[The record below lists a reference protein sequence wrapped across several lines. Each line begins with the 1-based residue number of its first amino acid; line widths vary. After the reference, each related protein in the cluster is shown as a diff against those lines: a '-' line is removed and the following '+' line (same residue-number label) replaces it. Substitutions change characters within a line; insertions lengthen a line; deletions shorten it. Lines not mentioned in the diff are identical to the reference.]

1 MKKKFRKK
9 NKKNGVLILIL
20 VFVFVFF
27 LSILALKVFEK
38 KVFPSLQEISHT
50 RSMAIAN
57 EIINHCVQ
65 NVLSEKPLTTEDFI
79 TITDSN
85 NTYTANTQQI
95 NLFCARLND
104 EMNRAM
110 QTLPNEKILIPLG
123 SALNTNFFANYG
135 PNIPF
140 TLMPAGAVTS
150 DYETS
155 FTSEGINQINYKVW
169 VNLSFEIQI
178 ANPLYQEKIEFTKK
192 IMIIDTIIS
201 GKVPDYFYNS
211 GQNKNIY

>member
-9 NKKNGVLILIL
+9 NKKNGAFILIL
-20 VFVFVFF
+20 VFIFF
-27 LSILALKVFEK
+27 LSILALKQFEK
-38 KVFPSLQEISHT
+38 NVKPSLQEISHT

-65 NVLSEKPLTTEDFI
+65 NVLSEKPLTSEDFI

-85 NTYTANTQQI
+85 HTYTANTQQI
-95 NLFCARLND
+95 NLFCTRLND
-104 EMNRAM
+104 EMNSAM
-110 QTLPNEKILIPLG
+110 QTLPYEKILIPLG

-150 DYETS
+150 DYETA
-155 FTSEGINQINYKVW
+155 FTSQGINQINYKVW

-178 ANPLYQEKIEFTKK
+178 ANPLYQEKLQFTKK

-201 GKVPDYFYNS
+201 GKVPDYFYS
-211 GQNKNIY
+211 TGQNENIY